1 MVVVKRDG
9 QQLRPDLLSKGTQ
22 QQLYLSIRLAL
33 VAEFA
38 KRTAPLPLIM
48 DDCLVN
54 FDPKRAAAV
63 AGLLAERSADGQCLL
78 FTCHPETAELMARQ
92 TAGPV
97 KVIEM
102 ALA

>member
-1 MVVVKRDG
+1 MA
-9 QQLRPDLLSKGTQ
+9 
-22 QQLYLSIRLAL
+22 IRLAL
-33 VAEFA
+33 VEEFG
-38 KRTAPLPLIM
+38 KRTEPLPLIM

-63 AGLLAERSADGQCLL
+63 AELLAERSSDGQCLL

-97 KVIEM
+97 SVIDM
-102 ALA
+102 PAPRA